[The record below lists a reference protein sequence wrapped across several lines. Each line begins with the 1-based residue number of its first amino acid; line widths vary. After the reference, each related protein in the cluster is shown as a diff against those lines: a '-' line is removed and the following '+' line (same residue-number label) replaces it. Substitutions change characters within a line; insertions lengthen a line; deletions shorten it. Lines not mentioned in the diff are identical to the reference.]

1 MSEEIYVPR
10 QWLIEQCGFEIMA
23 LKDMLKRFGFNE
35 DRTDKGYPLSQI
47 IRALNESNKIRG
59 KRRTFNLAQLEEMKK
74 QEEIIKLQLYNGEKN
89 GTLILRSY
97 AKERVRIVFQNV
109 VSKIRYAIKNISPRL
124 VGVDSARVIEEVM
137 IKGWNG
143 AIALLEEQA
152 KCVDWE
158 HDNPVTEL
166 SKTQPLTT
174 YNTNLESL
182 GKKTS
187 TDATSTDAT
196 STDVIMD
203 EDSFYEEFDR

>member
-1 MSEEIYVPR
+1 MSEEIYVAR
-10 QWLIEQCGFEIMA
+10 KWLLDQCRFEITE
-23 LKDMLKRFGFNE
+23 LKDLLKRFGFNE
-35 DRTDKGYPLSQI
+35 DKTDKGYPLSQI

-59 KRRTFNLAQLEEMKK
+59 KRRTFNLAQLEEIKK

-137 IKGWNG
+137 TKGWNG
-143 AIALLEEQA
+143 AIELIEKEA

-158 HDNPVTEL
+158 NDNPTTEL
-166 SKTQPLTT
+166 SNTQPLTT
-174 YNTNLESL
+174 YNTNLDSL
-182 GKKTS
+182 GKKIS
-187 TDATSTDAT
+187 TD
-196 STDVIMD
+196 
-203 EDSFYEEFDR
+203 EDFVGEDPFCEEIDR